1 MTVLPLL
8 LVCFT
13 SIKPPLVPRASPPT
27 SARKRRCCDCECEI
41 IKNPIELGFLIKI
54 CTVVEDPHVTNIFF
68 LSEMC
73 NIVQVPSS
81 ALLAE
86 DGFHLQVIPK
96 KTKCWETIWSRS
108 FIMLHR
114 KNGFFHFFRKRSTD
128 ALLVKIHNPVF
139 LWKVY
144 GFSALLQRGALAAK
158 SAAFHCSGYNW
169 YLKVSPMHKTL
180 GDGTP
185 HVALSLVLSRLS
197 FKPDYTMNAVFV
209 LSMYN
214 HSKGNFLVVKEVLF
228 LQKKKFV
235 SVQNLFLQ
243 KKDFTKGDYTW
254 TMNNFP
260 ELDLKP
266 SVLSPA
272 FEIGRRKWFIRMY
285 PRGDEYSTNS
295 LSMYLFPQSWDKLLP
310 EPGMMI
316 ELTLSILNQNNAQLH
331 KVSGRFVFASKNG
344 WGWSNFIALNKL
356 KDLVGS
362 SCIVKADITIIGSSS
377 ESQIVYML
385 RLIYWRRD
393 LKREL
398 EERTMGNVAGRAAG
412 ALLFCITA
420 DDPDPRFMASLRYFS
435 EEPHQS
441 PLICSTTVGTPGLKE
456 DIVVDTT
463 FELSIYNHSRR
474 THHGTRASYK
484 FHYPKYYS
492 EYTYLIPL
500 SKLQDGSDFLADD
513 TCVFGL
519 DILRARKFKPTR
531 NAKGVTIQHVFLQT
545 KGFMQGNYTWNIED
559 SKLDLK
565 SIICSPKFDIGEH
578 KWYLRVDPYGDYRNR
593 DYVSIYLCLDDNSN
607 MPPIESAIMAEFIIS
622 ILNQKNGKHSQQK
635 ARTVFSCKGI
645 AWGWHKF
652 IRRDQMKNTNA
663 GFVVGS
669 SWTVQAEVTV
679 IGSSSHA

>member
-1 MTVLPLL
+1 MAHEVM
-8 LVCFT
+8 
-13 SIKPPLVPRASPPT
+13 AS
-27 SARKRRCCDCECEI
+27 
-41 IKNPIELGFLIKI
+41 
-54 CTVVEDPHVTNIFF
+54 
-68 LSEMC
+68 
-73 NIVQVPSS
+73 
-81 ALLAE
+81 
-86 DGFHLQVIPK
+86 
-96 KTKCWETIWSRS
+96 
-108 FIMLHR
+108 
-114 KNGFFHFFRKRSTD
+114 D

-214 HSKGNFLVVKEVLF
+214 HSKGNFLVVKASYNFDVKNTHSRNICLISLEDQLKSSEYLLDDTCVLGVEILQIDVCRSLKKKNIKVQKKFLF

-393 LKREL
+393 LKREP

-412 ALLFCITA
+412 AC
-420 DDPDPRFMASLRYFS
+420 
-435 EEPHQS
+435 
-441 PLICSTTVGTPGLKE
+441 LKE

-578 KWYLRVDPYGDYRNR
+578 KWYLRVDPFGDYRNR

-607 MPPIESAIMAEFIIS
+607 MPPIESAIMAEFTIS

-635 ARTVFSCKGI
+635 ARTVFSWKGI

>member
-1 MTVLPLL
+1 MGNSCL
-8 LVCFT
+8 
-13 SIKPPLVPRASPPT
+13 
-27 SARKRRCCDCECEI
+27 SA
-41 IKNPIELGFLIKI
+41 P
-54 CTVVEDPHVTNIFF
+54 
-68 LSEMC
+68 
-73 NIVQVPSS
+73 
-81 ALLAE
+81 
-86 DGFHLQVIPK
+86 
-96 KTKCWETIWSRS
+96 
-108 FIMLHR
+108 
-114 KNGFFHFFRKRSTD
+114 D

-214 HSKGNFLVVKEVLF
+214 HSKGNFLVVKASYNFDVKNTHSRNICLISLEDQLKSSEYLLDDTCVLGVEILQIDVYRSLKKKNIKVQKKFLF

-398 EERTMGNVAGRAAG
+398 EERTMGNVAGRAAEREPAFQWKIYG
-412 ALLFCITA
+412 FSALLQRGATSVTSDLFH
-420 DDPDPRFMASLRYFS
+420 Y
-435 EEPHQS
+435 
-441 PLICSTTVGTPGLKE
+441 
-456 DIVVDTT
+456 
-463 FELSIYNHSRR
+463 
-474 THHGTRASYK
+474 ASYK

-565 SIICSPKFDIGEH
+565 
-578 KWYLRVDPYGDYRNR
+578 YLRVDPFGDYRNR

-607 MPPIESAIMAEFIIS
+607 MRPIESAIMAEFTIS

-635 ARTVFSCKGI
+635 ARTVFSWKGI

-669 SWTVQAEVTV
+669 SWTVQAEK
-679 IGSSSHA
+679 

>member
-1 MTVLPLL
+1 MDT
-8 LVCFT
+8 
-13 SIKPPLVPRASPPT
+13 R
-27 SARKRRCCDCECEI
+27 
-41 IKNPIELGFLIKI
+41 
-54 CTVVEDPHVTNIFF
+54 
-68 LSEMC
+68 
-73 NIVQVPSS
+73 Q
-81 ALLAE
+81 
-86 DGFHLQVIPK
+86 
-96 KTKCWETIWSRS
+96 
-108 FIMLHR
+108 
-114 KNGFFHFFRKRSTD
+114 
-128 ALLVKIHNPVF
+128 
-139 LWKVY
+139 
-144 GFSALLQRGALAAK
+144 
-158 SAAFHCSGYNW
+158 
-169 YLKVSPMHKTL
+169 
-180 GDGTP
+180 
-185 HVALSLVLSRLS
+185 
-197 FKPDYTMNAVFV
+197 
-209 LSMYN
+209 
-214 HSKGNFLVVKEVLF
+214 
-228 LQKKKFV
+228 
-235 SVQNLFLQ
+235 
-243 KKDFTKGDYTW
+243 
-254 TMNNFP
+254 
-260 ELDLKP
+260 
-266 SVLSPA
+266 
-272 FEIGRRKWFIRMY
+272 
-285 PRGDEYSTNS
+285 
-295 LSMYLFPQSWDKLLP
+295 
-310 EPGMMI
+310 
-316 ELTLSILNQNNAQLH
+316 
-331 KVSGRFVFASKNG
+331 
-344 WGWSNFIALNKL
+344 
-356 KDLVGS
+356 
-362 SCIVKADITIIGSSS
+362 
-377 ESQIVYML
+377 
-385 RLIYWRRD
+385 
-393 LKREL
+393 
-398 EERTMGNVAGRAAG
+398 
-412 ALLFCITA
+412 
-420 DDPDPRFMASLRYFS
+420 
-435 EEPHQS
+435 
-441 PLICSTTVGTPGLKE
+441 GLKE